1 MTLMEYMSEDEVI
14 SYSNIIITCI
24 TYVTEIILMLEFE
37 FFVSSLSVIYRI
49 LGSDL

>member
-1 MTLMEYMSEDEVI
+1 MSDDEVI

-37 FFVSSLSVIYRI
+37 LFVSSLLVTYRI
-49 LGSDL
+49 FGPDK